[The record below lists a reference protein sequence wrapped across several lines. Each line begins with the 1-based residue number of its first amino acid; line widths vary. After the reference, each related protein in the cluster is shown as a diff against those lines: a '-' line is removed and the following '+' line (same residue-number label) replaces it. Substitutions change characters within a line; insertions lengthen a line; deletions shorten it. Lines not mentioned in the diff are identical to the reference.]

1 AQFSGRTRPTTW
13 IPRWTHL
20 VPRGHDACRQPL
32 DQGSCQT
39 YAMMWFFDS
48 NETKCAPFW
57 YGGCGGNQN
66 RFSTE
71 EECQTVCLEGR

>member
-1 AQFSGRTRPTTW
+1 WNGSWFY
-13 IPRWTHL
+13 
-20 VPRGHDACRQPL
+20 ACRQPL

-71 EECQTVCLEGR
+71 EECQSVCLEGR

>member
-1 AQFSGRTRPTTW
+1 
-13 IPRWTHL
+13 
-20 VPRGHDACRQPL
+20 
-32 DQGSCQT
+32 
-39 YAMMWFFDS
+39 MMWFFDS